1 MYTLTE
7 FSENDKLKLELILK
21 ELEIMHLPT
30 TFKTNSKHG
39 ANHAIRVGVTDQ
51 VGARQTLFKKD
62 SKSAL
67 RYPHFINICQE
78 FLNSHMPYF
87 KYDCIYVNKNT
98 ICKPHLDSGNS
109 SNTLLIGLGD
119 YIEGETL
126 LHIPSDAPHITHK
139 DIEIDIKMKSLL
151 FNGSKII
158 HSSKPFNGTR
168 YSLVFF

>member
-30 TFKTNSKHG
+30 TFKTNSKHE
-39 ANHAIRVGVTDQ
+39 ANHAIKVGVTNQ
-51 VGARQTLFKKD
+51 IGARQTLFKKD

-98 ICKPHLDSGNS
+98 ICKPHLDGKNS

-119 YIEGETL
+119 YSEGETL
-126 LHIPSDAPHITHK
+126 LHTIHK

-158 HSSKPFNGTR
+158 HSSKRFLGTR